1 MFREQTKPFLIK
13 VFFVFCSSNKDSFSV
28 PPTLNS
34 VTPSDSSL
42 DYFPLRAFVAQFSAQ
57 KLALMPFSLL
67 YRHFLCAILAPH
79 FVGFSPPYRTD
90 AQPQKHTSTNYAP
103 PPPPHPSGTIGL
115 SLQCP
120 WLRMSNVVPVNPLMS
135 KCGIHISTMTPL
147 NIKDDMLG
155 KQEAS

>member
-103 PPPPHPSGTIGL
+103 PPPTPPLGHHWSVPAVSLAEDEQRCSSKPSDVQVWDTYFNHD
-115 SLQCP
+115 SF
-120 WLRMSNVVPVNPLMS
+120 
-135 KCGIHISTMTPL
+135 KY
-147 NIKDDMLG
+147 
-155 KQEAS
+155 